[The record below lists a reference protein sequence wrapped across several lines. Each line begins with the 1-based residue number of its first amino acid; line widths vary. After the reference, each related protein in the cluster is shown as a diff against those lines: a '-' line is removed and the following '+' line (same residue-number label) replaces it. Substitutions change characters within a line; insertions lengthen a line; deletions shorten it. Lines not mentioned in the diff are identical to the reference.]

1 MSFSVGIIGLP
12 NAGKS
17 TLFQALT
24 KKKVDIAPH
33 PFTTI
38 HPNLGIVAVPDER
51 LEKIAKIIKPE
62 KVTPTTIEFVDIA
75 GLVKGAHKG
84 EGLGNQFLGY
94 VRNCDA
100 IVEVVRGFEA
110 ENIPH
115 VEGNPDPLRDI
126 EIIKVELLMKDFE
139 TVEGLLLKSEKDSQ
153 KDKRA
158 QKKWEILKKIK
169 EILGRGELISEALL
183 SKEERSEIEDYQL
196 VSFKPRVFVL
206 NVNQKSSEHLGSPGI
221 NFFPLNIKMEEE
233 ISELNPQE
241 FTELGISSSLDQLI
255 LKCYHILNLITC
267 YTVVGLKETRAWT
280 VKKGSE
286 ALEAAGKVHSDFEKK
301 FIRAEVICWE
311 KLVAASQKASLAQNG
326 REAGT
331 WANAKEL
338 GLLKS
343 AGKEYVLED
352 GDIIEFKI

>member
-12 NAGKS
+12 NVGKS

-24 KKKVDIAPH
+24 RKKVEIASR

-100 IVEVVRGFEA
+100 ILEVVRGFEA

-115 VEGNPDPLRDI
+115 VEGNINPLRDI

-139 TVEGLLLKSEKDSQ
+139 TIENILQKLEKDSK
-153 KDKRA
+153 KDKA
-158 QKKWEILKKIK
+158 SQKKCETLRKIK
-169 EILGRGELISEALL
+169 EILSRGEVISEAFL
-183 SKEERSEIEDYQL
+183 SKEERSEIKDYQL
-196 VSFKPRVFVL
+196 LSFKPRVFVL
-206 NVNQKSSEHLGSPGI
+206 NVNQKNSENLGSPEI
-221 NFFPLNIKMEEE
+221 NFLPLNIKMEEE
-233 ISELNPQE
+233 ISELSPQE

-255 LKCYHILNLITC
+255 LKCYHILSLITF

-280 VKKGSE
+280 VKRGSE

-301 FIRAEVICWE
+301 FIRAEVIPWE
-311 KLVAASQKASLAQNG
+311 KLV
-326 REAGT
+326 EAES
-331 WANAKEL
+331 WAKAKES

-343 AGKEYVLED
+343 TGKEYVLED